1 MAEKAAGGVVAS
13 RAMQLL
19 IGRSVRVLALA
30 PVIIACAS
38 QAPAPAPAALPPPP
52 PAAPAP
58 APDARPAAPPEEPA
72 DAIEQ
77 VLRPAELDPQAD
89 KYLAP
94 EYAYFDPAAKPAAGT
109 RVLVYLVGARNTPER
124 GRAMGAW
131 LARQGFAVVVPGY
144 ANDYDIRKLCE
155 APTTP
160 DRDCHAKLR
169 LEALEGV
176 DHSPHIDISKPNSLQ
191 TRIVRMLDRLASE
204 QPQAGWG
211 RGLARGMP
219 RWEELLVAGH
229 SHGSSTAAL
238 IGKVRRVNRVVM
250 LSGPFDNRGGA
261 PADWLRRRTLTP
273 PDRYFG
279 LTHAAEEQHPGHL
292 KNWKALA
299 IDKLGPVAIVD
310 GAAPPYGGSHQL
322 VTKLVVT
329 DGENNPH
336 GMTAAGKA
344 SPRLPDGTYVLA
356 PVWRYLFG
364 L

>member
-1 MAEKAAGGVVAS
+1 
-13 RAMQLL
+13 MQFL
-19 IGRSVRVLALA
+19 IGRSVRALA
-30 PVIIACAS
+30 ALATATGCLLYGCAS
-38 QAPAPAPAALPPPP
+38 Q
-52 PAAPAP
+52 PAAPPAPPPTPAVVSPPP
-58 APDARPAAPPEEPA
+58 APDARPAAAADEQPA
-72 DAIEQ
+72 DGAGIEH

-299 IDKLGPVAIVD
+299 IDKLGPVVIVD
-310 GAAPPYGGSHQL
+310 GAAPPFGGSHQL
-322 VTKLVVT
+322 VTRLVVT
-329 DGENNPH
+329 DGDNNPH